1 MNFIAIKSK
10 LFNFSLLHGLP
21 SNPRHNTYIY
31 FIGRNLDTRTTML
44 KGHASQWICNSRITT
59 VFHEFSRFTL
69 YLLVN
74 SRITRNPFQTGPATS
89 NLKTQENQSSNQSAY
104 LLANSGLEGIA
115 NSLKVLFFLF
125 KRRLES
131 LNCSFIVYC
140 KRSLP
145 TPFCEFWHVPLPW
158 NAHICPCDS
167 DLHDNRTSFCL
178 LIRRRT
184 ITTVRRVR
192 GQASKSADAHESSLG
207 FLCFI
212 N

>member
-69 YLLVN
+69 YLPVN

-115 NSLKVLFFLF
+115 NSLKVLFFCSKEGLKVWTVLSLF
-125 KRRLES
+125 TV
-131 LNCSFIVYC
+131 NDPCQ
-140 KRSLP
+140 LP
-145 TPFCEFWHVPLPW
+145 SVNFDMSHYRETLTYVRATL
-158 NAHICPCDS
+158 IC
-167 DLHDNRTSFCL
+167 
-178 LIRRRT
+178 T
-184 ITTVRRVR
+184 IIERAFV
-192 GQASKSADAHESSLG
+192 H
-207 FLCFI
+207 
-212 N
+212 